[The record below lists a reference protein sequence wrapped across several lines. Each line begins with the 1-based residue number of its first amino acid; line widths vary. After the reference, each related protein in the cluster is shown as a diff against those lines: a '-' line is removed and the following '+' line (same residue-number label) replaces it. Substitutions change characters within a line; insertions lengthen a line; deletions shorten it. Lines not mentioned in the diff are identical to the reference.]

1 MIDFEQAAKIVGA
14 AVAYILLA
22 AFFTA
27 IVYTHPGLF
36 DR

>member
-1 MIDFEQAAKIVGA
+1 MIDFEQAAKIAAGA
-14 AVAYILLA
+14 LAYILLA